1 MFLLLFLLKLEIFKR
16 GEKPLCNLSTV
27 MCCFFLEKTI
37 FSEEGENHFCNLTND
52 DTAAF
57 PLRNQDFGKRGKS
70 SFVIYRKVILLVFF
84 LNYKIEKAEQKS
96 FFVVYQ

>member
-1 MFLLLFLLKLEIFKR
+1 MRFSKE
-16 GEKPLCNLSTV
+16 GEKPLCNLLTV

-37 FSEEGENHFCNLTND
+37 FSEEGEKHFCNLTSD

-57 PLRNQDFGKRGKS
+57 PLRNQGFGKRGKITY
-70 SFVIYRKVILLVFF
+70 VIYRKVVLLVFF
-84 LNYKIEKAEQKS
+84 FKLQIEKAEQKS